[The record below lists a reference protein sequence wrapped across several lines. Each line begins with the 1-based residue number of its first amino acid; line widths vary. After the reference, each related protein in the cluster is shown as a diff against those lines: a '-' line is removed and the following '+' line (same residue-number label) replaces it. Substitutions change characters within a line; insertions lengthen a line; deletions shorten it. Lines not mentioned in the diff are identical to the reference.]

1 MLRLFDPR
9 RDWHQLLRNPI
20 GSSDLTRGWCTY
32 DDNSSD
38 RADASLPHFSIDHD
52 LADVLPLT
60 KLARQLNPQLTLMIN
75 AWSPPAWMTSSGS
88 LVAGAVLPE
97 NYARHANY
105 HVKTIQAYEPHG
117 LHVNYVSL
125 NNEPT
130 CCPSINYPSILLIT
144 SSQMATM
151 LKDYWFPAFKANH
164 LTPKILLLD
173 FNWGKRRFGRT
184 VMTDE
189 AIRTSPFVGALP
201 GTGAAATQP
210 CSRECTTYAEKTNSS
225 PNAQASTV
233 AAASERH
240 HMRDLVNVIR
250 NWGKSFV
257 KGPVAVD
264 EPNGPN
270 RGGCDTC
277 RELVT
282 VHTNNARAGQVDYTI
297 EYSSMGQFTKF
308 VPNGAHRIDCN
319 ANSQILNVVF
329 QNPDGSLVLIA
340 CNDTTAP
347 QTFKVVW
354 HGQSFSYSL
363 PVNSQHQCDLPVEI
377 G

>member
-1 MLRLFDPR
+1 MLRLFDP
-9 RDWHQLLRNPI
+9 HAGIGISFLRNPI
-20 GSSDLTRGWCTY
+20 GSSDLTRGWYTY

-97 NYARHANY
+97 YYARHANY

-164 LTPKILLLD
+164 LTTKILLLD
-173 FNWGKRRFGRT
+173 CNWG
-184 VMTDE
+184 
-189 AIRTSPFVGALP
+189 
-201 GTGAAATQP
+201 
-210 CSRECTTYAEKTNSS
+210 
-225 PNAQASTV
+225 NA
-233 AAASERH
+233 
-240 HMRDLVNVIR
+240 DLV
-250 NWGKSFV
+250 
-257 KGPVAVD
+257 
-264 EPNGPN
+264 EP
-270 RGGCDTC
+270 
-277 RELVT
+277 L
-282 VHTNNARAGQVDYTI
+282 
-297 EYSSMGQFTKF
+297 
-308 VPNGAHRIDCN
+308 
-319 ANSQILNVVF
+319 
-329 QNPDGSLVLIA
+329 
-340 CNDTTAP
+340 
-347 QTFKVVW
+347 
-354 HGQSFSYSL
+354 
-363 PVNSQHQCDLPVEI
+363 
-377 G
+377 